1 MDAIAFIGLGVMGA
15 GMAGQLLK
23 AGFPL
28 AVYNRSA
35 ERAADLVRNGARL
48 AKSPQDAAAGAGVVF
63 AMVADDAAS
72 RAVWLGGKGAI
83 AGMQPGAAAVDCS
96 TLSPGWIAELAEA
109 AKAHGCA
116 FLDAPVTGSKLQAE
130 CGQLLF
136 LVGGETEALERAR
149 PAFQAM
155 GRGVIHLGPV
165 GSGARM
171 KLINNFLCGVQA
183 AALAEAVTVIEK
195 SGFDRDAALDILKNG
210 APGSPLVKGVLE
222 RMVDREYEV
231 NFELDLM
238 QKDLRYAITEGH
250 RWNVA
255 MTMAAAAL
263 GMFIDASQK
272 GWGKRDF
279 SAVVEGSR

>member
-1 MDAIAFIGLGVMGA
+1 MDAIAFIGMGVMGA

-35 ERAADLVRNGARL
+35 ERAAEVVKDGARL
-48 AKSPQDAAAGAGVVF
+48 AKSPREAAAGANVVF

-72 RAVWLGGKGAI
+72 RAVWLGEEGAL
-83 AGMQPGAAAVDCS
+83 AGMKAGAVAVDCS
-96 TLSPGWIAELAEA
+96 TLSPAWVAELAEA
-109 AKAHGCA
+109 AKARGCA
-116 FLDAPVTGSKLQAE
+116 FLDAPVTGSKPQAGA
-130 CGQLLF
+130 GQLLF
-136 LVGGETEALERAR
+136 LVGGGPEALERAR
-149 PAFQAM
+149 PSFQAM
-155 GRGVIHLGPV
+155 GRGVVHLGPI

-171 KLINNFLCGVQA
+171 KLINNFVCGVQA
-183 AALAEAVTVIEK
+183 AALAEAVAMIEK
-195 SGFDRDAALDILKNG
+195 SGLDRDAALDILKNG
-210 APGSPLVKGVLE
+210 APGSPLVKAVSE
-222 RMVDREYEV
+222 RMVERQYEV

-250 RWNVA
+250 RWNVG

-263 GMFIDASQK
+263 GMFIDAFQK